1 MTLINKLVM
10 HGFKSFAKRTEIL
23 FGKDFNCILGPNGSG
38 KSNVLDALCFVLGKS
53 STKEMR
59 AEKSAN
65 LIYNGGKLKQPAKF
79 AEVSIW
85 FDNSK
90 KEFPIDEPEVKL
102 TRLVKQN
109 GQGVYKINDEA
120 RTRTQI
126 RELLSLAK
134 IDPDGYSIILQGDI
148 VALVDM
154 SSIERRQMIEE
165 ISGISVYEEKKQ
177 KAMHE
182 LEKVE
187 GKLTEAGIILSER
200 ESYLKELKKERD
212 QAQKYQ
218 ELDSKIA
225 VNRATVLY
233 RQIKQKEAEKE
244 ELDDRTAQHQ
254 KSLNELNKELA
265 ELRAEMASRKE
276 EIEKINK
283 EIETKGEKDQLL
295 LHKEVEKLKVDLA
308 TCKNRTESCRD
319 EIAKIKN
326 RKDALRENLAEVEN
340 KIKVLHVEKKAFE
353 QQISQKSRE
362 QKEIEGRIVAF
373 REKNKL
379 DDVGSIENEVDL
391 CDKQAEEVGKDL
403 QDLRLK
409 QQEAIREKDKLEFQV
424 QAIDEK
430 IEKVLSVEKENRE
443 QITILKQKKA
453 EFKKLTVEIQQ
464 LLSENSKNA
473 AELGDARRRLLE
485 AHEELSKL
493 AGRKAQIQEKLGANI
508 ALTRILELKKTQ
520 KIKGIH
526 GTVSELGEVSQK
538 YSLALEVAAGNKI
551 KSVVVENDKV
561 AAECIAYLKKNQLG
575 VATFLPLNKI
585 RGRFDAQTGDSLKG
599 KSGVHGKAVEL
610 ITYNPHYQNVFSYV
624 FENAIIV
631 DDIETA
637 RRLGIGSAK
646 MVTLDGDIVETSGA
660 MQGGFRQ
667 KREGL
672 GFTEKEVSS
681 RIEQYEKISAD
692 MGSKIAKFEKEKTH
706 EEERIARLR
715 ELKANLEGE
724 IITMEKTL
732 HLDAGDMDVN
742 KKVKSELNGSIK
754 KIEEDLEKV
763 TNTINQKNRT
773 LADVRSKK
781 QQLRDKIGEL
791 RNPLL
796 LAQLNAFEE
805 KRTELREALIKLNS
819 EIKNIDTQIRTL
831 LEPEVENI
839 FRILKGHDKEIEA
852 FDTEVAQLKERMKL
866 QETELVEKEKK
877 EKEFYAQFK
886 DLFHRRGKLS
896 EEVSK
901 REQKTYKLTDDARK
915 VEHKINTI
923 ALEVAKI
930 GAELGGLQLQFEQFK
945 DARVDME
952 KPDGLLQ
959 KEITQFEKMV
969 ENLGAVNMKALEI
982 YDTAEKE
989 YSALLQKKD
998 VLQKERE
1005 DVLTLMNEIESKKKV
1020 IFMKTF
1026 TAIEENFK
1034 RLFSSLSTKGEAELV
1049 LENPENP
1056 FAEGMLIKVRITGNK
1071 FLDIRSLSGGEKTMT
1086 ALAFIFAVQEYEPA
1100 SFYVL
1105 DEVDAALD
1113 KKNSEKLA
1121 QLIKQYSTNAQ
1132 YVMISHND
1140 GVISEASQLYGVSMN
1155 EHGMSDVVS
1164 LKL

>member
-10 HGFKSFAKRTEIL
+10 HGFKSFAKRTEL
-23 FGKDFNCILGPNGSG
+23 VFGKDFNCILGPNGSG
-38 KSNVLDALCFVLGKS
+38 KSNVIDALCFVLGKS

-90 KEFPIDEPEVKL
+90 KEFPIDEQEVKL

-109 GQGVYKINDEA
+109 GQGVYKINDEV
-120 RTRTQI
+120 RTRMQI

-165 ISGISVYEEKKQ
+165 ISGISVYEDKKQ
-177 KAMHE
+177 KAIHE
-182 LEKVE
+182 LEKVD
-187 GKLTEAGIILSER
+187 GKLTEAGIILTER
-200 ESYLKELKKERD
+200 DTYLKELKKERD

-218 ELDSKIA
+218 ELDSKIT

-244 ELDDRTAQHQ
+244 ELDERTAQHQ
-254 KSLNELNKELA
+254 KSLDELNKELA
-265 ELRAEMASRKE
+265 ELHTEIKSRKE
-276 EIEKINK
+276 EIEKINR
-283 EIETKGEKDQLL
+283 EIETRGEKEQLV

-308 TCKNRTESCRD
+308 TCKNRAESCRD

-326 RKDALRENLAEVEN
+326 RKDGLKENLAEVGN
-340 KIKVLHVEKKAFE
+340 KIKVLQAEKKAFE

-362 QKEIEGRIVAF
+362 QKDIEASIVAF
-373 REKNKL
+373 RQKNKL
-379 DDVGSIENEVDL
+379 DDVGNIENEIDV
-391 CDKQAEEVGKDL
+391 CDRHSEDIAKEL
-403 QDLRLK
+403 QDMRLK
-409 QQEAIREKDKLEFQV
+409 QQEDIREKDKLDFQV

-430 IEKVLSVEKENRE
+430 IEKVLSVEKENKE
-443 QITILKQKKA
+443 QINILKQKKA
-453 EFKKLTVEIQQ
+453 EFKKLTVELQQ
-464 LLSENSKNA
+464 LLAESSNKA

-485 AHEELSKL
+485 AHEHLSKL
-493 AGRKAQIQEKLGANI
+493 ASRQAQIQEKLGANI
-508 ALTRILELKKTQ
+508 ALTRILEMKKTQ

-551 KSVVVENDKV
+551 KSIVVENDKV
-561 AAECIAYLKKNQLG
+561 AAECIQYLKKNQLG
-575 VATFLPLNKI
+575 IATFLPLNKI
-585 RGRFDAQTGDSLKG
+585 RGRFDAQASDSLKG
-599 KSGVHGKAVEL
+599 KPGVHGKAVDL
-610 ITYNPHYQNVFSYV
+610 ITYSPQYSAVFAYV

-637 RRLGIGSAK
+637 RRLGIGTAK
-646 MVTLDGDIVETSGA
+646 MVTLDGDVVEMSGA

-672 GFTEKEVSS
+672 GFNEKEVSGQ
-681 RIEQYEKISAD
+681 IEQYEKISAE
-692 MGSKIAKFEKEKTH
+692 MGSKIAKLEKEKIH
-706 EEERIARLR
+706 EEERITRLR

-732 HLDAGDMDVN
+732 HLDAGDIDVN
-742 KKVKSELNGSIK
+742 KKVKGELNSAIK
-754 KIEEDLEKV
+754 KIEEQLEKI
-763 TNTINQKNRT
+763 TKTINEKNRL
-773 LADVRSKK
+773 LADLKIKK

-791 RNPLL
+791 RNPTL
-796 LAQLNAFEE
+796 LAELNAFEA
-805 KRTELREALIKLNS
+805 KRTELRESLIKLNS
-819 EIKNIDTQIRTL
+819 EIKNIDTQITAL
-831 LEPEVENI
+831 LEPELENI
-839 FRILKGHDKEIEA
+839 KKILKGHDKEIEV
-852 FDTEVAQLKERMKL
+852 FDAEVEQLKERVKL
-866 QETELVEKEKK
+866 QESDLVEKEKK

-886 DLFHRRGKLS
+886 DLFQKRTKFS
-896 EEVSK
+896 DEVSK
-901 REQKTYKLTDDARK
+901 REQKTYKIADDARK

-945 DARVDME
+945 DVQVDSE
-952 KPDGLLQ
+952 KSDGVLQ
-959 KEITQFEKMV
+959 KEIAQFEKMV

-989 YSALLQKKD
+989 YHELLHKKD
-998 VLQKERE
+998 VLQKEKE
-1005 DVLTLMNEIESKKKV
+1005 AVLGLMKEIEDKKKV

-1026 TAIEENFK
+1026 VALQGNFK

-1049 LENPENP
+1049 LENPEDP
-1056 FAEGMLIKVRITGNK
+1056 FAEGMLIKVRITGDK

-1086 ALAFIFAVQEYEPA
+1086 ALAFIFAVQEYEP
-1100 SFYVL
+1100 
-1105 DEVDAALD
+1105 
-1113 KKNSEKLA
+1113 
-1121 QLIKQYSTNAQ
+1121 
-1132 YVMISHND
+1132 
-1140 GVISEASQLYGVSMN
+1140 
-1155 EHGMSDVVS
+1155 
-1164 LKL
+1164 